1 MEHSS
6 NVVREVANLFE
17 RAENQ
22 ANAID
27 AQKDRLVELQEQLE
41 TKYSTETHIL
51 IKREVLQDLS
61 MDFDELADGFGQL
74 RDTFD
79 TIYDYASDISSET
92 EYHDARSF
100 RDTAIDCISQIEN
113 ILDPMPEEE
122 PVKKTAAKKTPAK
135 QRTINEGNE

>member
-27 AQKDRLVELQEQLE
+27 AQKDRLIELQQQLKD
-41 TKYSTETHIL
+41 KYSTETHIL
-51 IKREVLQDLS
+51 IERETLQDLS
-61 MDFDELADGFGQL
+61 MDFDELADGFQQL
-74 RDTFD
+74 ENNFED
-79 TIYDYASDISSET
+79 IANYANDIVSDSE
-92 EYHDARSF
+92 YNDARTW
-100 RDTAIDCISQIEN
+100 RDSARDCISRIED

-122 PVKKTAAKKTPAK
+122 PVKKTAAKKTAN
-135 QRTINEGNE
+135 NEGNE

>member
-61 MDFDELADGFGQL
+61 MDFDELADGFQQL
-74 RDTFD
+74 ENNLED
-79 TIYDYASDISSET
+79 IGNYANDIVSDSE
-92 EYHDARSF
+92 YNDAGTL
-100 RDTAIDCISQIEN
+100 RDTAIDCISKIED
-113 ILDPMPEEE
+113 ILEPTPEEE
-122 PVKKTAAKKTPAK
+122 TEET
-135 QRTINEGNE
+135 E

>member
-27 AQKDRLVELQEQLE
+27 AQKDRLIELQKQLE

-51 IKREVLQDLS
+51 VEREVLQDLS
-61 MDFDELADGFGQL
+61 MDFDELADGFQQL
-74 RDTFD
+74 ENTFE
-79 TIYDYASDISSET
+79 DISNYANDIVSDSE
-92 EYHDARSF
+92 YNDARTW
-100 RDTAIDCISQIEN
+100 RDSARDCISRIED

-122 PVKKTAAKKTPAK
+122 PVKKTAAKKTAN
-135 QRTINEGNE
+135 NEGNE

>member
-27 AQKDRLVELQEQLE
+27 SQKDRLIELQKQLE

-51 IKREVLQDLS
+51 VEREVLQDLT
-61 MDFDELADGFGQL
+61 MDFDELADGFQQL
-74 RDTFD
+74 ENNFED
-79 TIYDYASDISSET
+79 IANYANDIVSDSE
-92 EYHDARSF
+92 YNDARTW
-100 RDTAIDCISQIEN
+100 RDSARDCISKIED
-113 ILDPMPEEE
+113 ILDPTPEEE
-122 PVKKTAAKKTPAK
+122 TEET
-135 QRTINEGNE
+135 E

>member
-27 AQKDRLVELQEQLE
+27 AQKDRLIELQQQLKD
-41 TKYSTETHIL
+41 KYSTETHIL
-51 IKREVLQDLS
+51 IERETLQDLS
-61 MDFDELADGFGQL
+61 MDFDELADGFQQL
-74 RDTFD
+74 ENNFED
-79 TIYDYASDISSET
+79 IANYANDIVSDSE
-92 EYHDARSF
+92 YNDARTW
-100 RDTAIDCISQIEN
+100 RDSARDCISRIED

-122 PVKKTAAKKTPAK
+122 PVKKTPAKKT
-135 QRTINEGNE
+135 GC

>member
-61 MDFDELADGFGQL
+61 MDFDELADGFQQLENNLEDIGNYANDIVSDSEYNDAGTL
-74 RDTFD
+74 RDT
-79 TIYDYASDISSET
+79 
-92 EYHDARSF
+92 AR
-100 RDTAIDCISQIEN
+100 DCISKIED
-113 ILDPMPEEE
+113 ILEPTPEEE
-122 PVKKTAAKKTPAK
+122 TEET
-135 QRTINEGNE
+135 E

>member
-27 AQKDRLVELQEQLE
+27 AQKDRLIELQQQLKD
-41 TKYSTETHIL
+41 KYSTETHIL
-51 IKREVLQDLS
+51 IERETLQDLS
-61 MDFDELADGFGQL
+61 MDFDELADGFQQL
-74 RDTFD
+74 ENNFED
-79 TIYDYASDISSET
+79 IANYANDIVSDSE
-92 EYHDARSF
+92 YNDARTW
-100 RDTAIDCISQIEN
+100 RDSARDCISRIED

-122 PVKKTAAKKTPAK
+122 PVKKTDAKKTAN
-135 QRTINEGNE
+135 NEGNE

>member
-27 AQKDRLVELQEQLE
+27 AQKDRLIELQQQLKD
-41 TKYSTETHIL
+41 KYSTETHIL
-51 IKREVLQDLS
+51 IERETLQDLS
-61 MDFDELADGFGQL
+61 MDFDELADGFQQL
-74 RDTFD
+74 ENTLED
-79 TIYDYASDISSET
+79 IGNYANDIVSDSE
-92 EYHDARSF
+92 YNDARTW
-100 RDTAIDCISQIEN
+100 RDSARDCISRIED

-122 PVKKTAAKKTPAK
+122 PVKKTAAKKTAN
-135 QRTINEGNE
+135 NEGNE

>member
-61 MDFDELADGFGQL
+61 MDFDELADGFQQLENNLEDIGNYANDIVSDSEYNDAGTL
-74 RDTFD
+74 RDT
-79 TIYDYASDISSET
+79 
-92 EYHDARSF
+92 AR
-100 RDTAIDCISQIEN
+100 DCISKIED

-122 PVKKTAAKKTPAK
+122 TEET
-135 QRTINEGNE
+135 E

>member
-27 AQKDRLVELQEQLE
+27 SQKDRLIELQKQLE

-51 IKREVLQDLS
+51 VEREVLQDLT
-61 MDFDELADGFGQL
+61 MDFDELADGFQQL
-74 RDTFD
+74 ENNFED
-79 TIYDYASDISSET
+79 IANYANDIVSDSE
-92 EYHDARSF
+92 YNDARTW
-100 RDTAIDCISQIEN
+100 RDSARDCISRIED
-113 ILDPMPEEE
+113 ILDPTPEEE
-122 PVKKTAAKKTPAK
+122 TEET
-135 QRTINEGNE
+135 E

>member
-27 AQKDRLVELQEQLE
+27 AQKDRLIELRKQLE

-51 IKREVLQDLS
+51 VEREVLQDLS
-61 MDFDELADGFGQL
+61 MDFDELADGFQQL
-74 RDTFD
+74 ENTFE
-79 TIYDYASDISSET
+79 DISNYANDIVSDSE
-92 EYHDARSF
+92 YNDARTW
-100 RDTAIDCISQIEN
+100 RDSARDCISRIED

-122 PVKKTAAKKTPAK
+122 PVKKTAAKKTAN
-135 QRTINEGNE
+135 NEGNE

>member
-27 AQKDRLVELQEQLE
+27 AQKDRLIELQQQLKD
-41 TKYSTETHIL
+41 KYSTETHIL
-51 IKREVLQDLS
+51 IERETLQDLS
-61 MDFDELADGFGQL
+61 MDFDELADGFQHLENNFEDIANYANDIVSDSEYNDARTL
-74 RDTFD
+74 RDT
-79 TIYDYASDISSET
+79 
-92 EYHDARSF
+92 AR
-100 RDTAIDCISQIEN
+100 DCISRIED

-122 PVKKTAAKKTPAK
+122 PVKKTAAKKTAN
-135 QRTINEGNE
+135 NEGNE

>member
-27 AQKDRLVELQEQLE
+27 SQKDRLIELQKQLE

-51 IKREVLQDLS
+51 VEREVLQDLS
-61 MDFDELADGFGQL
+61 MDFDELADGFQQL
-74 RDTFD
+74 ENTFE
-79 TIYDYASDISSET
+79 DISNYANDIVSDSE
-92 EYHDARSF
+92 YNDARTW
-100 RDTAIDCISQIEN
+100 RDSARDCISKIED
-113 ILDPMPEEE
+113 ILDPTPEEE
-122 PVKKTAAKKTPAK
+122 TEET
-135 QRTINEGNE
+135 E

>member
-27 AQKDRLVELQEQLE
+27 AQKDRLVELQQQLE

-51 IKREVLQDLS
+51 IERETLQDLS
-61 MDFDELADGFGQL
+61 MDFDELADGFQQL
-74 RDTFD
+74 ENNFED
-79 TIYDYASDISSET
+79 IANYANDIVSDSE
-92 EYHDARSF
+92 YNDARTW
-100 RDTAIDCISQIEN
+100 RDSARDCISKIED
-113 ILDPMPEEE
+113 ILEPTPEEE
-122 PVKKTAAKKTPAK
+122 TEET
-135 QRTINEGNE
+135 E

>member
-27 AQKDRLVELQEQLE
+27 AQKDRLVELQEQLK

-61 MDFDELADGFGQL
+61 MDFDELADGFQQLENNLEDIGNYANDIVSDSEYNDAGTL
-74 RDTFD
+74 RDT
-79 TIYDYASDISSET
+79 
-92 EYHDARSF
+92 AR
-100 RDTAIDCISQIEN
+100 DCISKIED
-113 ILDPMPEEE
+113 ILEPTPEEE
-122 PVKKTAAKKTPAK
+122 TEET
-135 QRTINEGNE
+135 E

>member
-27 AQKDRLVELQEQLE
+27 AQKDRLIELQKQLE

-61 MDFDELADGFGQL
+61 MDFDELADGFQQL
-74 RDTFD
+74 ENNLED
-79 TIYDYASDISSET
+79 IGNYANDIVSDSE
-92 EYHDARSF
+92 YNDAGTL
-100 RDTAIDCISQIEN
+100 RDTAIDCISKIED
-113 ILDPMPEEE
+113 ILEPTPEEE
-122 PVKKTAAKKTPAK
+122 TEET
-135 QRTINEGNE
+135 E

>member
-27 AQKDRLVELQEQLE
+27 SQKDRLIELQKQLE

-51 IKREVLQDLS
+51 VEREVLQDLT
-61 MDFDELADGFGQL
+61 MDFDELADGFQQL
-74 RDTFD
+74 ENNFED
-79 TIYDYASDISSET
+79 IANYANDIVSDSE
-92 EYHDARSF
+92 YNDARTW
-100 RDTAIDCISQIEN
+100 RDSARDCISRIED
-113 ILDPMPEEE
+113 ILDPTPEEE
-122 PVKKTAAKKTPAK
+122 PVKKTAAKKTAN
-135 QRTINEGNE
+135 NEGNE

>member
-27 AQKDRLVELQEQLE
+27 AQKDRLVELQEQLK

-51 IKREVLQDLS
+51 IKRKTLQDLS
-61 MDFDELADGFGQL
+61 MDFDELADGFQQLENNLEDIGNYANDIVSDSEYNDAGTL
-74 RDTFD
+74 RDT
-79 TIYDYASDISSET
+79 
-92 EYHDARSF
+92 AR
-100 RDTAIDCISQIEN
+100 DCISKIED
-113 ILDPMPEEE
+113 ILEPTPEEE
-122 PVKKTAAKKTPAK
+122 TEET
-135 QRTINEGNE
+135 E